1 MDNSEYIIEFKS
13 KTEKLIEKIE
23 NVSDLKL
30 KNTEDIIKNQNKI
43 IKFKKKKFFKK
54 KFFKK
59 KVKEFLFLEKRQI
72 HIETF

>member
-59 KVKEFLFLEKRQI
+59 KVK
-72 HIETF
+72 

>member
-23 NVSDLKL
+23 NVSDLKF

-59 KVKEFLFLEKRQI
+59 KVK
-72 HIETF
+72 

>member
-59 KVKEFLFLEKRQI
+59 KVN
-72 HIETF
+72 